1 MPYPSAQFVSQ
12 FSCER
17 KNQRSRLSEHWPSF
31 KTQTWRHFLQSHQL
45 PPTKEALENH
55 LKRANYQSFIWKH
68 ALQTEVN
75 QSPDGQG
82 WQQKNGQLEIYW
94 TNQAL
99 APQAVMELICCRCKG
114 SCQTR
119 RCSCVSNGL
128 PCTEACTCQDNCL
141 NCISKDDSED
151 DDSDDD
157 TDGDEYES

>member
-1 MPYPSAQFVSQ
+1 MKITQQQENLILLEGLVTLRFIGSISQ
-12 FSCER
+12 
-17 KNQRSRLSEHWPSF
+17 
-31 KTQTWRHFLQSHQL
+31 
-45 PPTKEALENH
+45 A
-55 LKRANYQSFIWKH
+55 
-68 ALQTEVN
+68 
-75 QSPDGQG
+75 
-82 WQQKNGQLEIYW
+82 YW
-94 TNQAL
+94 TNQAP
-99 APQAVMELICCRCKG
+99 APQAFMELICCRCKG